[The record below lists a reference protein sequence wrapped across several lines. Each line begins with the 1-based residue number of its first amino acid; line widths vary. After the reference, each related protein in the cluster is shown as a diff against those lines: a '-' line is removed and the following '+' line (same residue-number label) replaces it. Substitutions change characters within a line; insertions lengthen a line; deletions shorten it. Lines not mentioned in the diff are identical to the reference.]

1 VDRRGARLAERAAQR
16 FPCVKIAIIAV
27 GKVKQPGLRAELD
40 DYLKRLSRYT
50 SCSEIELKD
59 GGDGEV
65 AARFEKAIP
74 DRARRIALEV
84 NGKSLSS
91 HGLADLVANAEQT
104 AVPSLAF
111 LIGGSYGLPKAIS
124 ASAQLQLSLSALTLP
139 HRLARLL
146 LAEQLYRAY
155 TILRNEPY
163 SH

>member
-1 VDRRGARLAERAAQR
+1 M
-16 FPCVKIAIIAV
+16 KIAIIAV
-27 GKVKQPGLRAELD
+27 GKVKQLGLRAELD

-50 SCSEIELKD
+50 SFSEVELKD
-59 GGDGEV
+59 GNEAEV
-65 AARFEKAIP
+65 SARFQKAIP
-74 DRARRIALEV
+74 ERARRIALEV
-84 NGKSLSS
+84 QGKTISS
-91 HGLADLVANAEQT
+91 QGLADLVAHAEQT

-111 LIGGSYGLPKAIS
+111 LIGGSYGLPKAVS
-124 ASAQLQLSLSALTLP
+124 ASAHQQLSLSALTLP